1 MNSRYK
7 DRRGQRGQTTLL
19 IVMVVSIFLLG
30 FIALAVDFSNLW
42 FHRQSAQAAA
52 DSACQAAALDVFLWS
67 QGAATGSAGFTPTAG
82 GNFLCSGSLT
92 AAPCKYAEFNGYK
105 ATTGGLQTDAESTE
119 VQVSFPASIPNVT
132 TPPATLTGGVPFV
145 RVDVT
150 DRARVFFATLFTGK
164 RTQDVVASAGCGLQN
179 VQAPIPLIVLHPTL
193 ASALDVQGT
202 PDIIIQGGPKKSI
215 QVNSNNS
222 AAVHVQG
229 SASIDLSTGGPSF
242 SGSDLGVWGG
252 PSSAPGGFVP
262 GTTGHWRS
270 PAPIISDPFATLPVP
285 TAAQIAALPTDP
297 APNTVAY
304 HVNGCPDTNGC
315 YEYVPGNYTNGIC
328 VGKGGCSF
336 KTKTT
341 AIFDAGLYVMGD
353 QLKIGSNSDVRPS
366 TVDNSASQ
374 TWSGGVAWGG
384 TTFYFNTASP
394 LSVAANAGSNT
405 SLDALGANLPS
416 SPAVQCA
423 SGTALDLTKLPSTY
437 TGNILLGPCAGP
449 YGDPLG
455 QFRGTLFF
463 GARNLASSANW
474 GGGGSFLLAGNM
486 YFHQCKANGTG
497 TAPCSAPGAGGFG
510 TTMSLQGGSGSSSY
524 VLGEIVTDVLTLG
537 GNSTIHMNLNP
548 AAQYNIVLVQL
559 LQ

>member
-1 MNSRYK
+1 MNLNRRN
-7 DRRGQRGQTTLL
+7 RRGERGQTTLL

-67 QGAATGSAGFTPTAG
+67 QGSATGNAGFTPSAG
-82 GNFLCSGSLT
+82 GSFLCSGNLT

-119 VQVSFPASIPNVT
+119 VAVSFPASIPNVT

-193 ASALDVQGT
+193 TKALDVQGT
-202 PDIIIQGGPKKSI
+202 PDVIIQGGPKKSI

-222 AAVHVQG
+222 AAVNIGG
-229 SASIDLSTGGPSF
+229 SATINLGNGGPAF
-242 SGSDLGVWGG
+242 TGSDLGVWGG
-252 PSSAPGGFVP
+252 PTTSPGGFVP

-285 TAAQIAALPTDP
+285 TAAQIASLPVDP
-297 APNTVAY
+297 TPTIVPYGTA
-304 HVNGCPDTNGC
+304 GCPDTNGC
-315 YEYVPGNYTNGIC
+315 YEWIPGNYSGDVC
-328 VGKGGCSF
+328 VGNSCANK
-336 KTKTT
+336 KKTT
-341 AIFDAGLYVMGD
+341 AIFDAGLYVVAG
-353 QLKIGSNSDVRPS
+353 QLKIASNADVRPS
-366 TVDNSASQ
+366 KVDNSAGT
-374 TWSGGVAWGG
+374 TWGGATAWGG
-384 TTFYFNTASP
+384 TTFYFTGSNP
-394 LSVAANAGSNT
+394 LSVGANAGSNT
-405 SLDALGANLPS
+405 SLDDLKANLPN

-423 SGTALDLTKLPSTY
+423 GGTALDLTKLPSTY

-455 QFRGTLFF
+455 QYRGTLFF
-463 GARNLASSANW
+463 GARNVAANANW

-486 YFHQCKANGTG
+486 YFHQCRANGTG
-497 TAPCSAPGAGGFG
+497 TAPCSAPGSGGYG
-510 TTMSLQGGSGSSSY
+510 TTMTLQGGSGSSSY

-537 GNSTIHMNLNP
+537 GNSAIHMNLNP